1 MLDSYTTISVYLL
14 IATLFY
20 WFHFLDKNKNDERG
34 DQIVGKAAK
43 ISFSSLFVIM
53 GFISIFYYTETIT
66 PDILFDYMLIGLSIG
81 SLIHTVSLFLYNRKY
96 Q

>member
-1 MLDSYTTISVYLL
+1 MIGTLATVSILL
-14 IATLFY
+14 LLLSLLY
-20 WFHFLDKNKNDERG
+20 WAHFLDKNKNDERG

-53 GFISIFYYTETIT
+53 GFITVFYYNENIT
-66 PDILFDYMLIGLSIG
+66 PEFLFDYMTIGLSVG
-81 SLIHTVSLFLYNRKY
+81 VLIHTVSLFLYNRKY

>member
-1 MLDSYTTISVYLL
+1 MLDTLTTVSGFLL
-14 IATLFY
+14 LATIFY

-34 DQIVGKAAK
+34 DHIVGKAAK

-53 GFISIFYYTETIT
+53 GIITVFYTTEAIT
-66 PDILFDYMLIGLSIG
+66 ADNLFNYMLIGLSVG
-81 SLIHTVSLFLYNRKY
+81 TLIHTVSLFLYDRKY